1 MTKSP
6 LLFTYN
12 MVSLLE
18 PEKIINQIPIE
29 EHFLS
34 ADFGCGAGGFTIP
47 LARRSLKGLVYAF
60 DIQDTVLS
68 ALQGNATSQ
77 GLNNIKAAKC
87 DLEAPSATGIP
98 ANSLDLIIIV
108 NVLFQAEHADLV
120 LKEAARII
128 KPGGMIVIV
137 DWKKDVPFGPNAR
150 ISLQE
155 TQDIL
160 RRLDVKLKHEIEAGT
175 YHWGAIFGK

>member
-1 MTKSP
+1 
-6 LLFTYN
+6 

-34 ADFGCGAGGFTIP
+34 ADFGCGAGGFTMP

-60 DIQDTVLS
+60 DIQDSVLS
-68 ALQGNATSQ
+68 ALQGNAVAQ
-77 GLNNIKAAKC
+77 GLNNIKTAKC

-128 KPGGMIVIV
+128 KPGGMIAIV
-137 DWKKDVPFGPNAR
+137 DWKENAPFGPNTR
-150 ISLQE
+150 ISLQQ
-155 TQDIL
+155 TQDLL
-160 RRLDVKLKHEIEAGT
+160 RRLDVKLKTEIDAGT
-175 YHWGAIFGK
+175 YHWGAIFSK

>member
-1 MTKSP
+1 
-6 LLFTYN
+6 

-60 DIQDTVLS
+60 DIQDLVLS
-68 ALQGNATSQ
+68 ALQGNATAQ
-77 GLNNIKAAKC
+77 GLNNIKPAKC
-87 DLEAPSATGIP
+87 DLEAPSATGVP
-98 ANSLDLIIIV
+98 TNSLDLVIMV
-108 NVLFQAEHADLV
+108 NLLFQAEHDDLI

-128 KPGGMIVIV
+128 KPGGMIIII
-137 DWKKDVPFGPNAR
+137 DWKKDAPFGPENK
-150 ISLQE
+150 ISLEEAQAL
-155 TQDIL
+155 L
-160 RRLDVKLKHEIEAGT
+160 RRLDVKLKHTIDAGT
-175 YHWGAIFGK
+175 YHWGAIFIK